1 MKGFVPLSLR
11 KWATVSCLSTKV
23 GGRWL
28 WAEEGRADLA
38 QLPAGRQLFW
48 GIPFDIVHTARARQ
62 GTGPRGAAGGGPK
75 LLVLSAAGVPG
86 VPKKVT
92 IPLAKRAG
100 DGKVRWVVVAHFCD
114 LSWPPGSPLAGSVRA
129 GEHLATYRLVFAD
142 GVVSQS
148 ICRRFQINDYRHGWG
163 QLPFHCY
170 GHVPFAPGSAEVPW
184 GARQTDV
191 SAGPYSR
198 AVKYWLFPWEN
209 PLPDEPVQAIE
220 LEAMG
225 ETPVAVAA
233 ITLCSS
239 PTNPLR
245 WTPLE
250 AVTVKFSA
258 KSALA
263 ARELQATLDR
273 GVVTRVKPLPGM
285 SRTFAKEQVRGWGEL
300 GRRLEKVSAARVEA
314 FGSPEATL
322 TVKTAKGEA
331 TVSWT
336 KALQARG
343 ARSAGGAIEVRPA
356 YRGKAYLHVDVVD
369 AQTGAVTPARVH
381 FRGFGG
387 EYIAPVGHHTD
398 VNPRWFEDVGGD
410 VIIGATTY
418 AYVDGRFQAELP
430 VGPVGVEVV
439 KGFEYEPLRT
449 VVTVKPGQRKLT
461 LRLRRWSDLRRE
473 GFYSGDTHIHFISTQ
488 TGLLEAQAEGLN
500 VANILAAQLGR
511 LFTNV
516 HDFTGAPSG
525 VSTPET
531 IVYVNTENR
540 QHMLGHLILL
550 GQKHPVFPLSTSG
563 PDEAYLGGTTDVSLA
578 DWCDA
583 SHAQGGLVIAP
594 HFPNPYLELAA
605 DILLGKIDAAEIR
618 PSPAAEPNFV
628 LREWYRYLNLGCR
641 LPCVGGTDKMSNS
654 VPVGIIRTYAEVDR
668 ERGFAYDSWC
678 DAIRAGRTFTT
689 TGPLLRLTV
698 DGHAPGDLIRMSRG
712 GGTVEVEAEARCAL
726 PLTNL
731 TIVQNGAT
739 VAQTASAKG
748 RRSLRLKA
756 TVPVPRPGGA
766 PGGRG
771 KSCWI
776 AAHAW
781 GPRPTWPL
789 AAHSSPVYVTVDN
802 ENVFLPTEASY
813 ALTLIEGGITWA
825 RNLATFR
832 REEKQQDIINL
843 FEKARKLLE
852 GRLRAFPAQG

>member
-1 MKGFVPLSLR
+1 
-11 KWATVSCLSTKV
+11 
-23 GGRWL
+23 
-28 WAEEGRADLA
+28 
-38 QLPAGRQLFW
+38 
-48 GIPFDIVHTARARQ
+48 
-62 GTGPRGAAGGGPK
+62 
-75 LLVLSAAGVPG
+75 
-86 VPKKVT
+86 
-92 IPLAKRAG
+92 
-100 DGKVRWVVVAHFCD
+100 
-114 LSWPPGSPLAGSVRA
+114 
-129 GEHLATYRLVFAD
+129 
-142 GVVSQS
+142 
-148 ICRRFQINDYRHGWG
+148 
-163 QLPFHCY
+163 
-170 GHVPFAPGSAEVPW
+170 
-184 GARQTDV
+184 
-191 SAGPYSR
+191 
-198 AVKYWLFPWEN
+198 
-209 PLPDEPVQAIE
+209 
-220 LEAMG
+220 
-225 ETPVAVAA
+225 
-233 ITLCSS
+233 
-239 PTNPLR
+239 
-245 WTPLE
+245 
-250 AVTVKFSA
+250 
-258 KSALA
+258 
-263 ARELQATLDR
+263 
-273 GVVTRVKPLPGM
+273 
-285 SRTFAKEQVRGWGEL
+285 
-300 GRRLEKVSAARVEA
+300 
-314 FGSPEATL
+314 
-322 TVKTAKGEA
+322 
-331 TVSWT
+331 
-336 KALQARG
+336 
-343 ARSAGGAIEVRPA
+343 
-356 YRGKAYLHVDVVD
+356 
-369 AQTGAVTPARVH
+369 
-381 FRGFGG
+381 
-387 EYIAPVGHHTD
+387 
-398 VNPRWFEDVGGD
+398 
-410 VIIGATTY
+410 
-418 AYVDGRFQAELP
+418 
-430 VGPVGVEVV
+430 VEVV

-449 VVTVKPGQRKLT
+449 VVTIKPGERKLT

-550 GQKHPVFPLSTSG
+550 GQKHAVFPLSSSG
-563 PDEAYLGGTTDVSLA
+563 PDEAYLGGATEVSLA

-618 PSPAAEPNFV
+618 PWSPPSGPLGPSAAKRAPSPGKNYAPGASRPRGAEPPNFV

-654 VPVGIIRTYAEVDR
+654 VPVGIIRTYAQVDR
-668 ERGFAYDSWC
+668 ERGFAYDTWC

-689 TGPLLRLTV
+689 TGPLLRLRV
-698 DGHAPGDLIRMSRG
+698 DGHAPGDLIHMGLG

-739 VAQTASAKG
+739 VAQTHSVKG
-748 RRSLRLKA
+748 QRSLRLRAKVR
-756 TVPVPRPGGA
+756 VPA
-766 PGGRG
+766 SNGRG

-789 AAHSSPVYVTVDN
+789 AAHSSPVYVLVND
-802 ENVFLPTEASY
+802 ENVFVPTEASY

-832 REEKQQDIINL
+832 REEKQRDIIAL